1 VEDIVVPS
9 VLDHEG
15 VKLGDIID
23 IRSSMLYVIALI
35 HKDFFFFFT
44 WSRIVHA
51 QTFSAMNFW
60 WFIWTSNLLL
70 VSSYIFVIEELKM

>member
-35 HKDFFFFFT
+35 HKDFFFFYMV
-44 WSRIVHA
+44 SH
-51 QTFSAMNFW
+51 SAC
-60 WFIWTSNLLL
+60 SNIFCNELL
-70 VSSYIFVIEELKM
+70 VVHLDLKSTSCFKLYLFH